1 MDPINNGRPPYPPQH
16 DATFSPPDPR
26 RELGHHAPAPPVY
39 WAPNQTAVPTLY
51 SMYSPYPPNLDSPL
65 QMGLSSGPPLPDPTP
80 RGYLPYPHPMSM
92 AHPAPWNDS
101 FPQMPGP
108 IQTNHGDMPTG
119 QGRPRFGSLPPF
131 APADNDLEQSG
142 LAMASDVP
150 PHGIYESQHHLA
162 IHPDHVVGHS
172 ETSLQTP
179 NSSSFRRSSYTA
191 LPGINPR
198 ASRPPLPSTLCR
210 CPILLTLDSFHTMPL
225 KDHACSSTDQLLD
238 GSLSHQYDPS
248 GLAPHTHRRGIQSR
262 ARRPLTTRS
271 PTDPIREIEENRTIS
286 PVDQMF
292 VDRRQD
298 ESPVNNAAQRNA
310 RQTQAT
316 DSISRKTAWKF
327 AHHVLKKVEVQD
339 LPESERSEFCR
350 RFSFDKIGELTGLQL
365 VPFVTMTMAQSLPR
379 GCAKNPC
386 DCQHVSTCLEII
398 AFPGGLRSPRVVRIA
413 AETWNC
419 IPGTISAV
427 LPPKLSWQC

>member
-26 RELGHHAPAPPVY
+26 RELGQHAPAPPVY
-39 WAPNQTAVPTLY
+39 WTPNQTAVPTLY
-51 SMYSPYPPNLDSPL
+51 SMYSPYPSNLDSPH

-108 IQTNHGDMPTG
+108 IQTNHGGMPIG
-119 QGRPRFGSLPPF
+119 QSRPRFGGLPPF
-131 APADNDLEQSG
+131 APADNDLGQSG

-162 IHPDHVVGHS
+162 IHADHVVGHS

-198 ASRPPLPSTLCR
+198 ASRPPLPSTLY
-210 CPILLTLDSFHTMPL
+210 
-225 KDHACSSTDQLLD
+225 

-248 GLAPHTHRRGIQSR
+248 GLAPHTHRRGVQSR

-292 VDRRQD
+292 VDRRPD

-350 RFSFDKIGELTGLQL
+350 RFSFDKIG
-365 VPFVTMTMAQSLPR
+365 S
-379 GCAKNPC
+379 
-386 DCQHVSTCLEII
+386 
-398 AFPGGLRSPRVVRIA
+398 
-413 AETWNC
+413 
-419 IPGTISAV
+419 
-427 LPPKLSWQC
+427 